1 MAVGA
6 ARGENAAREEKA
18 LREMTNRL
26 VDDYGEAHPPERVE
40 AVVGAVRKR
49 FEGHAVRDFVPIL
62 VERIARRELD
72 PKRSKNSAGQVDS
85 SKSEPVAAN
94 GESDSPDGHGAD
106 TTSVFAA
113 VAGRFVPAR
122 LVENK
127 RVLGVA
133 AAGVAAVTA
142 LGVILAVQQS
152 DSPSDGGTAAPAL
165 TTVRGV
171 VGSEKSA
178 FFDDPKVV
186 DALGK
191 HGLEVDV
198 EPAGSRQIATS
209 VDLGKYDF
217 AFPSSSAAAER
228 IQRQRGVSGK
238 YVPFS
243 SPMAIATFK
252 PIADLLTQAGIVQTG
267 ATTTFDVEKY
277 LSLAEKGVQ
286 WTQLDGNTAY
296 SVPKNVLVSTTDPRT
311 SNSAAMYLAVT
322 AYVANDNTIVRGAK
336 AEDYAVSRVSR
347 LFTRQGYTESSSDG
361 PFKDYLAN
369 GMGTVPM
376 AWIYEAQY
384 VDAAVHNQL
393 KPDMVLMYPKPT
405 VMSQHTVVPFND
417 KGDRLGK
424 LLTTDPDLQR
434 LAADHGFRPT
444 DVSLFTKATAAHQVP
459 VDPNLVNQVG
469 PPDYD
474 TLEHLLDGVAKSY
487 N

>member
-1 MAVGA
+1 MAVD
-6 ARGENAAREEKA
+6 AAREEKA
-18 LREMTNRL
+18 LREVTNRL
-26 VDDYGEAHPPERVE
+26 VEDYGEAHPAERVE

-49 FEGHAVRDFVPIL
+49 FEGHSVREFVPIL

-72 PKRSKNSAGQVDS
+72 PKRSMNAATEVDLT
-85 SKSEPVAAN
+85 KAAV
-94 GESDSPDGHGAD
+94 GEEGSPDGHPAE

-113 VAGRFVPAR
+113 VAGRFVSAR

-127 RVLGVA
+127 RALSVV
-133 AAGVAAVTA
+133 AAGVVVVLAFAV
-142 LGVILAVQQS
+142 IMAVRQPNS
-152 DSPSDGGTAAPAL
+152 TSGTTAAPAL
-165 TTVRGV
+165 TTVHGV
-171 VGSEKSA
+171 AGSEKSA
-178 FFDDPKVV
+178 FFDDPKVA
-186 DALGK
+186 DALAKRGFK
-191 HGLEVDV
+191 VDV

-217 AFPSSSAAAER
+217 AFPSSSAAAELV
-228 IQRQRGVSGK
+228 QRKSGVTGK

-243 SPMAIATFK
+243 SPMVIATFK
-252 PIADLLTQAGIVQTG
+252 PIAELLTQAGIVQPG

-277 LSLAEKGVQ
+277 LALAEKGVQ
-286 WTQLDGNTAY
+286 WNQLEGNSTY

-336 AEDYAVSRVSR
+336 AEDFAVSRVSR
-347 LFTRQGYTESSSDG
+347 LFTRQGFTESSSDG
-361 PFKDYLAN
+361 PFKDYLSN

-393 KPDMVLMYPKPT
+393 KPDMVLMYPRPT
-405 VMSQHTVVPFND
+405 VMSQHTVVPLDD
-417 KGDRLGK
+417 KGDRIGK

-434 LAADHGFRPT
+434 LAAEHGFRPT
-444 DVSLFTKATAAHQVP
+444 DVTLFTNTTAAHQVP
-459 VDPNLVNQVG
+459 VDVNLVNQVS

>member
-1 MAVGA
+1 
-6 ARGENAAREEKA
+6 
-18 LREMTNRL
+18 MTNRL
-26 VDDYGEAHPPERVE
+26 VDDYGEAHPAERVE

-49 FEGHAVRDFVPIL
+49 FEGHSVRDFVPIL

-72 PKRSKNSAGQVDS
+72 PKRSKNGAAQLDPA
-85 SKSEPVAAN
+85 KSGPVA
-94 GESDSPDGHGAD
+94 ESGTSNSPDGHPAD
-106 TTSVFAA
+106 TSSVFAA

-122 LVENK
+122 LVEHK

-133 AAGVAAVTA
+133 AAGVVAVTA
-142 LGVILAVQQS
+142 LAVVMAAQQS
-152 DSPSDGGTAAPAL
+152 DSPSGGGTAAPAL
-165 TTVRGV
+165 TTVHGV

-178 FFDDPKVV
+178 FFDDPKVA
-186 DALGK
+186 DALRK
-191 HGLEVDV
+191 HGLQVEV

-217 AFPSSSAAAER
+217 AFPSSAAAAER

-252 PIADLLTQAGIVQTG
+252 PIADLLTQAGIVQPG

-277 LSLAEKGVQ
+277 LALAEKGVQ
-286 WTQLDGNTAY
+286 WNQLDGNSTYA
-296 SVPKNVLVSTTDPRT
+296 VPKNVLVSTTDPRT

-347 LFTRQGYTESSSDG
+347 LFTRQGFTESSSDG

-384 VDAAVHNQL
+384 VDAAAHNQL
-393 KPDMVLMYPKPT
+393 KPDTVLMYPKPT
-405 VMSQHTVVPFND
+405 IMSQHTVVPLTD

-434 LAADHGFRPT
+434 LAADHGFRPS
-444 DVSLFTKATAAHQVP
+444 DVTLFTSNTTAHQIP
-459 VDPNLVNQVG
+459 VDANLVNQVT

>member
-1 MAVGA
+1 MAVDA
-6 ARGENAAREEKA
+6 ARKAKVPGEEKAARAEKA
-18 LREMTNRL
+18 LREVTDRL
-26 VDDYGEAHPPERVE
+26 VRDYVEAHPAERVE

-49 FEGHAVRDFVPIL
+49 FEGHSVRDFVPIL

-72 PKRSKNSAGQVDS
+72 PTRAKNGAAQVEPSAPGTS
-85 SKSEPVAAN
+85 GEGAGPAA
-94 GESDSPDGHGAD
+94 E

-122 LVENK
+122 VLENK
-127 RVLGVA
+127 RMLGVVAAGLVAVLAVGVVLAVRQPDSSSATA
-133 AAGVAAVTA
+133 AAPG
-142 LGVILAVQQS
+142 
-152 DSPSDGGTAAPAL
+152 L

-171 VGSEKSA
+171 VGSEKA
-178 FFDDPKVV
+178 EFFGDPKVAE
-186 DALGK
+186 ALAQRGFK
-191 HGLEVDV
+191 VEV
-198 EPAGSRQIATS
+198 ESAGSRQIATS

-217 AFPSSSAAAER
+217 AFPSSSAAAELV
-228 IQRQRGVSGK
+228 QRKSGVTGK

-252 PIADLLTQAGIVQTG
+252 PIADLLTQAGIVQPG
-267 ATTTFDVEKY
+267 ATTTFDIEKY

-286 WTQLDGNTAY
+286 WNQLEGNSTY

-322 AYVANDNTIVRGAK
+322 AYVANDNSTVRGAK

-361 PFKDYLAN
+361 PFKDYLSN

-376 AWIYEAQY
+376 VWVYEAQY
-384 VDAAVHNQL
+384 VDAAAHGKV

-405 VMSQHTVVPFND
+405 VMSQHTVVPLND

-434 LAADHGFRPT
+434 LAAQHGFRPNDVTLFT
-444 DVSLFTKATAAHQVP
+444 DVTTAHRIP
-459 VDPNLVNQVG
+459 VDANLVNQVS

-474 TLEHLLDGVAKSY
+474 TLKHLLDGVAKSY

>member
-1 MAVGA
+1 MAVD
-6 ARGENAAREEKA
+6 AAREEKA
-18 LREMTNRL
+18 LREVTSRL
-26 VDDYGEAHPPERVE
+26 VEDYGEAHPAERVE

-49 FEGHAVRDFVPIL
+49 FEGHSVREFVPIL

-72 PKRSKNSAGQVDS
+72 PKRGKNTAGQVELAKASDG
-85 SKSEPVAAN
+85 AAA
-94 GESDSPDGHGAD
+94 SPEGPAE

-113 VAGRFVPAR
+113 VAGRFVPVR

-127 RVLGVA
+127 RALGAV
-133 AAGVAAVTA
+133 AAGVAVVLAAGTV
-142 LGVILAVQQS
+142 LAVRHS
-152 DSPSDGGTAAPAL
+152 DSPSVTSAATAL

-171 VGSEKSA
+171 VGSEKAA
-178 FFDDPKVV
+178 FFDDPRVAEV
-186 DALGK
+186 LAK
-191 HGLEVDV
+191 HGLKVEV

-209 VDLGKYDF
+209 VDLGRFDF

-252 PIADLLTQAGIVQTG
+252 PIADLLGQSGIVQTG
-267 ATTTFDVEKY
+267 ATTTFDIEKY
-277 LSLAEKGVQ
+277 LQLAEKGVQ
-286 WTQLDGNTAY
+286 WNQLDGNSTY
-296 SVPKNVLVSTTDPRT
+296 PVSKNVLVSTTDPRT

-322 AYVANDNTIVRGAK
+322 AYVANDNTIVRGTK

-347 LFTRQGYTESSSDG
+347 LFTRQGFTESSSDG

-384 VDAAVHNQL
+384 VDAAAHDQL
-393 KPDMVLMYPKPT
+393 KPDMVLMYPTPT
-405 VMSQHTVVPFND
+405 VMSQHTVVPLTD
-417 KGDRLGK
+417 KGDQIGK

-444 DVSLFTKATAAHQVP
+444 DVTLFTKVTTAHQIP
-459 VDPNLVNQVG
+459 VDANLINQIT

-474 TLEHLLDGVAKSY
+474 TLEHLLDGIAKSY

>member
-1 MAVGA
+1 M
-6 ARGENAAREEKA
+6 
-18 LREMTNRL
+18 
-26 VDDYGEAHPPERVE
+26 
-40 AVVGAVRKR
+40 
-49 FEGHAVRDFVPIL
+49 
-62 VERIARRELD
+62 
-72 PKRSKNSAGQVDS
+72 
-85 SKSEPVAAN
+85 
-94 GESDSPDGHGAD
+94 
-106 TTSVFAA
+106 
-113 VAGRFVPAR
+113 
-122 LVENK
+122 VENK
-127 RVLGVA
+127 R
-133 AAGVAAVTA
+133 A
-142 LGVILAVQQS
+142 LGVVTAGIVAVLAVAAIMAVRQP
-152 DSPSDGGTAAPAL
+152 DSPSTATAAAAL
-165 TTVRGV
+165 TTVHGV

-178 FFDDPKVV
+178 FFDDPKVA
-186 DALGK
+186 DALAK
-191 HGLEVDV
+191 HGFKVEV

-228 IQRQRGVSGK
+228 IQRQSKVSGK

-252 PIADLLTQAGIVQTG
+252 PIADLLTQAGIVQPG
-267 ATTTFDVEKY
+267 ATTTFDVGKY
-277 LSLAEKGVQ
+277 LGLAEKGVQ
-286 WTQLDGNTAY
+286 WTQLQGNSTY

-361 PFKDYLAN
+361 PFKDYLSN

-393 KPDMVLMYPKPT
+393 KPDMVLMYPTPT
-405 VMSQHTVVPFND
+405 VMSQHTVVPLND
-417 KGDRLGK
+417 KGDQIGK

-434 LAADHGFRPT
+434 LAAEHGFRPT
-444 DVSLFTKATAAHQVP
+444 DVGLFTNVTAAHQVP
-459 VDPNLVNQVG
+459 VDANLVNQVS

>member
-1 MAVGA
+1 MAVD
-6 ARGENAAREEKA
+6 AAREEKA
-18 LREMTNRL
+18 LREVTNRL
-26 VDDYGEAHPPERVE
+26 VEDYGEAHPAERVE

-49 FEGHAVRDFVPIL
+49 FEGHSVREFVPIL

-72 PKRSKNSAGQVDS
+72 PKRSMNAATEVDLT
-85 SKSEPVAAN
+85 KAAV
-94 GESDSPDGHGAD
+94 GEEGSPDGHPAE

-113 VAGRFVPAR
+113 VAGRFVSAR

-127 RVLGVA
+127 RALSVV
-133 AAGVAAVTA
+133 AAGVVVVLAFAV
-142 LGVILAVQQS
+142 IMAVRQPNS
-152 DSPSDGGTAAPAL
+152 TSGTTAAPAL
-165 TTVRGV
+165 TTVHGV
-171 VGSEKSA
+171 AGSEKSA
-178 FFDDPKVV
+178 FFDDPKVA
-186 DALGK
+186 DALAKRGFK
-191 HGLEVDV
+191 VDV

-217 AFPSSSAAAER
+217 AFPSSSAAAELV
-228 IQRQRGVSGK
+228 QRKSGVTGK

-243 SPMAIATFK
+243 SPMVIATFK
-252 PIADLLTQAGIVQTG
+252 PIADLLTQAGIVQPG

-277 LSLAEKGVQ
+277 LVLAEKGVQ
-286 WTQLDGNTAY
+286 WNQLEGNSTY

-336 AEDYAVSRVSR
+336 AEDFAVSRVSR
-347 LFTRQGYTESSSDG
+347 LFTRQGFTESSSDG
-361 PFKDYLAN
+361 PFKDYLSN

-393 KPDMVLMYPKPT
+393 KPDMVLMYPRPT
-405 VMSQHTVVPFND
+405 VMSQHTVVPLDD
-417 KGDRLGK
+417 KGDRIGK

-434 LAADHGFRPT
+434 LAAEHGFRPT
-444 DVSLFTKATAAHQVP
+444 DVTLFTNTTAAHQVP
-459 VDPNLVNQVG
+459 VDVNLVNQVS

>member
-1 MAVGA
+1 MAVDV
-6 ARGENAAREEKA
+6 AREEKA
-18 LREMTNRL
+18 LREVTDRL
-26 VDDYGEAHPPERVE
+26 VEDYGEAHPAERVE

-49 FEGHAVRDFVPIL
+49 FEGHSVRDFVPIL

-72 PKRSKNSAGQVDS
+72 PTRTKTAAVQVDL
-85 SKSEPVAAN
+85 SKSGPSGPA
-94 GESDSPDGHGAD
+94 AD
-106 TTSVFAA
+106 TTNVFAA
-113 VAGRFVPAR
+113 VAGRFVPVR
-122 LVENK
+122 LSEHK
-127 RVLGVA
+127 RTLGVV
-133 AAGVAAVTA
+133 AAGAAVVLA
-142 LGVILAVQQS
+142 VGVAFAVQQS
-152 DSPSDGGTAAPAL
+152 DSPSATTAAPAL
-165 TTVRGV
+165 TTVHGV

-178 FFDDPKVV
+178 FFDDPKVA
-186 DALGK
+186 DALAK
-191 HGLEVDV
+191 HGLKVDV

-209 VDLGKYDF
+209 VDLGKFDF
-217 AFPSSSAAAER
+217 AFPSSSAAAELV
-228 IQRQRGVSGK
+228 QRKSGVTGK

-252 PIADLLTQAGIVQTG
+252 PIADLLTQAGIVAPG

-286 WTQLDGNTAY
+286 WNQLEGNSTYA
-296 SVPKNVLVSTTDPRT
+296 VPKNVLVSTTDPRT

-347 LFTRQGYTESSSDG
+347 LFTRQGYTEASSDG
-361 PFKDYLAN
+361 PFKDYLSN

-405 VMSQHTVVPFND
+405 VMSQHTVVPLND

-434 LAADHGFRPT
+434 LAAEHGFRPT
-444 DVSLFTKATAAHQVP
+444 DTTLFTNVTAAHQVP
-459 VDPNLVNQVG
+459 VDINLVNQVT

>member
-1 MAVGA
+1 MAVDV
-6 ARGENAAREEKA
+6 AREEKA
-18 LREMTNRL
+18 LREVTDRL
-26 VDDYGEAHPPERVE
+26 VEDYGEAHPAERVE

-49 FEGHAVRDFVPIL
+49 FEGHSVRDFVPIL

-72 PKRSKNSAGQVDS
+72 PTRTKNSATQVDL
-85 SKSEPVAAN
+85 SKSAPNSAGGGGN
-94 GESDSPDGHGAD
+94 SPDGPGAE

-113 VAGRFVPAR
+113 VAGRFVPVR
-122 LVENK
+122 LVEHK
-127 RVLGVA
+127 RVLGAV
-133 AAGVAAVTA
+133 AAGVAVVLA
-142 LGVILAVQQS
+142 LGAAFAVRQT
-152 DSPSDGGTAAPAL
+152 DSPASGTAAPAL
-165 TTVRGV
+165 TTVHGV

-178 FFDDPKVV
+178 FFDDPKVA
-186 DALGK
+186 DALAK
-191 HGLEVDV
+191 HGLKVEV

-209 VDLGKYDF
+209 VDLGKFDF
-217 AFPSSSAAAER
+217 AFPSSSAAAELV
-228 IQRQRGVSGK
+228 QRKSGVTGK

-252 PIADLLTQAGIVQTG
+252 PIAELLTQAGIVQPG

-277 LSLAEKGVQ
+277 LALAEKGVQ
-286 WTQLDGNTAY
+286 WNQLEGNSTYA
-296 SVPKNVLVSTTDPRT
+296 VPKNVLVSTTDPRT

-347 LFTRQGYTESSSDG
+347 LFTRQGYTEASSDG
-361 PFKDYLAN
+361 PFKDYLSN

-384 VDAAVHNQL
+384 VDAAVHDQL

-405 VMSQHTVVPFND
+405 VMSQHTVVPLND
-417 KGDRLGK
+417 KGDKLGK

-434 LAADHGFRPT
+434 LAAEHGFRPT
-444 DVSLFTKATAAHQVP
+444 DATLFTNITAAHQVP
-459 VDPNLVNQVG
+459 VDVNLVNQVT

>member
-1 MAVGA
+1 MAVD
-6 ARGENAAREEKA
+6 AAREEKA
-18 LREMTNRL
+18 LREVTSRL
-26 VDDYGEAHPPERVE
+26 VEDYGEAHPAERVE

-49 FEGHAVRDFVPIL
+49 FEGHAVREFVPIL

-72 PKRSKNSAGQVDS
+72 PKRGKNAAGQVDL
-85 SKSEPVAAN
+85 SKASDGAVGGAA
-94 GESDSPDGHGAD
+94 ESPAE

-113 VAGRFVPAR
+113 VAGRFVPVR

-127 RVLGVA
+127 RALGAV
-133 AAGVAAVTA
+133 AAGVAVVLAAGAV
-142 LGVILAVQQS
+142 LAVQHS
-152 DSPSDGGTAAPAL
+152 DSPSATSAATAL

-178 FFDDPKVV
+178 FFDDPRVADV
-186 DALGK
+186 LAK
-191 HGLEVDV
+191 HGLKVEI

-209 VDLGKYDF
+209 VDLGTYDF

-252 PIADLLTQAGIVQTG
+252 PIADLLGQSGIVQTG
-267 ATTTFDVEKY
+267 ATTTFDIEKY
-277 LSLAEKGVQ
+277 LALAEKGVQ
-286 WTQLDGNTAY
+286 WNQLDGNSTY
-296 SVPKNVLVSTTDPRT
+296 PVSKNVLVSTTDPRT

-322 AYVANDNTIVRGAK
+322 AYVANDNTIVRGTK

-347 LFTRQGYTESSSDG
+347 LFTRQGFTESSSDG

-384 VDAAVHNQL
+384 VDAAAHDQL
-393 KPDMVLMYPKPT
+393 RPDMVLMYPSPT
-405 VMSQHTVVPFND
+405 VMSQHTVVPLND
-417 KGDRLGK
+417 KGDQIGK

-434 LAADHGFRPT
+434 LAAEHGFRPT
-444 DVSLFTKATAAHQVP
+444 DVSLFTKVTTAHQIP
-459 VDPNLVNQVG
+459 VDVNLINQVT

>member
-1 MAVGA
+1 MAVD
-6 ARGENAAREEKA
+6 AAREEKA
-18 LREMTNRL
+18 LREVTNRL
-26 VDDYGEAHPPERVE
+26 VEDYGEAHPAERVE

-49 FEGHAVRDFVPIL
+49 FEGHSVREFVPIL

-72 PKRSKNSAGQVDS
+72 PKRSMNAATEVDLT
-85 SKSEPVAAN
+85 KAAV
-94 GESDSPDGHGAD
+94 GEGGSPDGHPAE

-127 RVLGVA
+127 RALGVV
-133 AAGVAAVTA
+133 AAGVAVVLAFAV
-142 LGVILAVQQS
+142 IMAVRQP
-152 DSPSDGGTAAPAL
+152 DSPSGTTAATAL
-165 TTVRGV
+165 TTVHGV
-171 VGSEKSA
+171 AGSEKSA
-178 FFDDPKVV
+178 FFDDPKVA
-186 DALGK
+186 DALAK
-191 HGLEVDV
+191 HGFKVDV

-217 AFPSSSAAAER
+217 AFPSSSAAAELV
-228 IQRQRGVSGK
+228 QRKSGVTGK

-252 PIADLLTQAGIVQTG
+252 PIADLLTQAGIVQSGT
-267 ATTTFDVEKY
+267 TTTFDVEKY

-286 WTQLDGNTAY
+286 WNQLEGNSTY

-336 AEDYAVSRVSR
+336 AEDFAVSRVSR
-347 LFTRQGYTESSSDG
+347 LFTRQGFTESSSDG
-361 PFKDYLAN
+361 PFKDYLSN

-393 KPDMVLMYPKPT
+393 KPDMVLMYPRPT
-405 VMSQHTVVPFND
+405 VMSQHTVVPLDD
-417 KGDRLGK
+417 KGDRIGK

-434 LAADHGFRPT
+434 LAAEHGFRPT
-444 DVSLFTKATAAHQVP
+444 DVTLFTNTTAAHQVP
-459 VDPNLVNQVG
+459 VDVNLVNQVS

>member
-1 MAVGA
+1 MAVD
-6 ARGENAAREEKA
+6 AAREEKA
-18 LREMTNRL
+18 LREVTNRL
-26 VDDYGEAHPPERVE
+26 VEDYGEAHPAERVE

-49 FEGHAVRDFVPIL
+49 FEGHSVREFVPIL

-72 PKRSKNSAGQVDS
+72 PTRAKNPAAEVDLTKSTAAREAGEENSREGDQ
-85 SKSEPVAAN
+85 
-94 GESDSPDGHGAD
+94 AD
-106 TTSVFAA
+106 ASSVFAA
-113 VAGRFVPAR
+113 VAGRFIPAR

-127 RVLGVA
+127 R
-133 AAGVAAVTA
+133 A
-142 LGVILAVQQS
+142 LGVVTAGIVAVLAVAAIMAVRQP
-152 DSPSDGGTAAPAL
+152 DSPSTATAAAAL
-165 TTVRGV
+165 TTVHGV

-178 FFDDPKVV
+178 FFDDPKVA
-186 DALGK
+186 DALAK
-191 HGLEVDV
+191 HGFKVEV

-228 IQRQRGVSGK
+228 IQRQSKVSGK

-252 PIADLLTQAGIVQTG
+252 PIADLLTQAGIVQPG
-267 ATTTFDVEKY
+267 ATTTFDVGKY
-277 LSLAEKGVQ
+277 LGLAEKGVQ
-286 WTQLDGNTAY
+286 WTQLQGNSTY

-361 PFKDYLAN
+361 PFKDYLSN

-393 KPDMVLMYPKPT
+393 KPDMVLMYPTPT
-405 VMSQHTVVPFND
+405 VMSQHTVVPLND
-417 KGDRLGK
+417 KGDQIGK

-434 LAADHGFRPT
+434 LAAEHGFRPT
-444 DVSLFTKATAAHQVP
+444 DVGLFTNVTAAHQVP
-459 VDPNLVNQVG
+459 VDANLVNQVS

>member
-1 MAVGA
+1 MAVD
-6 ARGENAAREEKA
+6 AAREEKA
-18 LREMTNRL
+18 LREVTNRL
-26 VDDYGEAHPPERVE
+26 VEDYGEAHPAERVE

-49 FEGHAVRDFVPIL
+49 FEGHSVREFVPIL

-72 PKRSKNSAGQVDS
+72 PTRSKNAAGQVDPA
-85 SKSEPVAAN
+85 KTVVAVE
-94 GESDSPDGHGAD
+94 GEENSSPDANPAENS
-106 TTSVFAA
+106 SVFAA

-127 RVLGVA
+127 R
-133 AAGVAAVTA
+133 A
-142 LGVILAVQQS
+142 LGVVAAGIVAVLVFAVIMTVGQP
-152 DSPSDGGTAAPAL
+152 DSPAGTTAAPAL
-165 TTVRGV
+165 TTVHGV

-178 FFDDPKVV
+178 FFDDPKVADV
-186 DALGK
+186 LAK
-191 HGLEVDV
+191 HGFKVDV

-228 IQRQRGVSGK
+228 IQRQHGVSAK

-252 PIADLLTQAGIVQTG
+252 PIAALLTQAGIVQPG
-267 ATTTFDVEKY
+267 ATTTFDVDKY
-277 LSLAEKGVQ
+277 LALAEKGVQ
-286 WTQLDGNTAY
+286 WSQLEGNSTY

-322 AYVANDNTIVRGAK
+322 AYVANDDAIVRGNK

-347 LFTRQGYTESSSDG
+347 LFTRQGFTESSSDG
-361 PFKDYLAN
+361 PFKDYLSN

-384 VDAAVHNQL
+384 VDAAVHGQL

-405 VMSQHTVVPFND
+405 VMSQHTVIPLTDN
-417 KGDRLGK
+417 GDRLGK

-434 LAADHGFRPT
+434 LAAEHGFRPT
-444 DVSLFTKATAAHQVP
+444 DVSLFTNMTAAHQVP
-459 VDPNLVNQVG
+459 VDVNLVNQVS

>member
-1 MAVGA
+1 MAVD
-6 ARGENAAREEKA
+6 AAREEKA
-18 LREMTNRL
+18 LREVTNRL
-26 VDDYGEAHPPERVE
+26 VEDYGEAHPAERVE

-49 FEGHAVRDFVPIL
+49 FEGHSVREFVPIL

-72 PKRSKNSAGQVDS
+72 PKRSMNAATEVDLT
-85 SKSEPVAAN
+85 KAAV
-94 GESDSPDGHGAD
+94 GEQGSPDGHPAE

-127 RVLGVA
+127 RALSVV
-133 AAGVAAVTA
+133 AAGVVVVLAFAV
-142 LGVILAVQQS
+142 IMAVRQP
-152 DSPSDGGTAAPAL
+152 DSPSGTTAAPAL
-165 TTVRGV
+165 TTVHGV
-171 VGSEKSA
+171 AGSEKSA
-178 FFDDPKVV
+178 FFDDPKVAG
-186 DALGK
+186 ALAK
-191 HGLEVDV
+191 HGFKVDV

-217 AFPSSSAAAER
+217 AFPSSSAAAELV
-228 IQRQRGVSGK
+228 QRKSGVTGK

-243 SPMAIATFK
+243 SPMVIATFK
-252 PIADLLTQAGIVQTG
+252 PIADLLTQAGIVQPG

-277 LSLAEKGVQ
+277 LALAEKGIQ
-286 WTQLDGNTAY
+286 WNQLEGNSTY

-336 AEDYAVSRVSR
+336 AEDFAVSRVSR
-347 LFTRQGYTESSSDG
+347 LFTRQGFTESSSDG
-361 PFKDYLAN
+361 PFKDYLSN

-405 VMSQHTVVPFND
+405 VMSQHTVVPLDD
-417 KGDRLGK
+417 KGDQIGK

-434 LAADHGFRPT
+434 LAAEHGFRPT
-444 DVSLFTKATAAHQVP
+444 DVTLFTNTTAAHQVP
-459 VDPNLVNQVG
+459 VDVNLVNQVS

>member
-1 MAVGA
+1 MAVD
-6 ARGENAAREEKA
+6 AAREEKA
-18 LREMTNRL
+18 LREVTNRL
-26 VDDYGEAHPPERVE
+26 VEDYGEAHPAERVE

-49 FEGHAVRDFVPIL
+49 FEGHSVREFVPIL

-72 PKRSKNSAGQVDS
+72 PTRSMNAATEVDLT
-85 SKSEPVAAN
+85 KAAV
-94 GESDSPDGHGAD
+94 GEEGSPDGHPAE

-127 RVLGVA
+127 RALGVV
-133 AAGVAAVTA
+133 AAGVVVVLGFAV
-142 LGVILAVQQS
+142 IMAVRQT
-152 DSPSDGGTAAPAL
+152 DSPSGTTAAPAL
-165 TTVRGV
+165 TTVHGV
-171 VGSEKSA
+171 AGSEKSA
-178 FFDDPKVV
+178 FFDDPKVA
-186 DALGK
+186 DALAK
-191 HGLEVDV
+191 HGFKVEV

-209 VDLGKYDF
+209 VDLSKYDF
-217 AFPSSSAAAER
+217 AFPSSSAAAELV
-228 IQRQRGVSGK
+228 QRKSGVTGK

-252 PIADLLTQAGIVQTG
+252 PIADLLTQAGIVQPG

-286 WTQLDGNTAY
+286 WNQLEGNSTY

-336 AEDYAVSRVSR
+336 AEDFAVSRVSR
-347 LFTRQGYTESSSDG
+347 LFTRQGFTESSSDG
-361 PFKDYLAN
+361 PFKDYLSN

-393 KPDMVLMYPKPT
+393 KPDMVLTYPKPT
-405 VMSQHTVVPFND
+405 VMSQHTVVPLDD
-417 KGDRLGK
+417 KGDQIGK

-434 LAADHGFRPT
+434 LAAEHGFRPT
-444 DVSLFTKATAAHQVP
+444 DVSLFTNATAAHQLP
-459 VDPNLVNQVG
+459 VDVNLVNQVS

>member
-1 MAVGA
+1 MAVDA
-6 ARGENAAREEKA
+6 ARGEKAAREEKA
-18 LREMTNRL
+18 LRDVTDRL
-26 VDDYGEAHPPERVE
+26 VEDYGEAHPAERVE

-49 FEGHAVRDFVPIL
+49 FEGHSVREFVPIL

-72 PKRSKNSAGQVDS
+72 PTRGKNGAVEL
-85 SKSEPVAAN
+85 SKSAA
-94 GESDSPDGHGAD
+94 GAGSGSPDGQAD
-106 TTSVFAA
+106 NTSVFAA

-127 RVLGVA
+127 RALGAV
-133 AAGVAAVTA
+133 AAGVAVVLAAGAV
-142 LGVILAVQQS
+142 LAVQQS
-152 DSPSDGGTAAPAL
+152 DSPSATTTAAPAL
-165 TTVRGV
+165 TMVHGV

-186 DALGK
+186 VALAK
-191 HGLEVDV
+191 HGLKVV
-198 EPAGSRQIATS
+198 AEPAGSRQIATS

-243 SPMAIATFK
+243 SPMAIATFQ
-252 PIADLLTQAGIVQTG
+252 PIADLLTQAGIVTPG
-267 ATTTFDVEKY
+267 ATTTFDVDKY
-277 LSLAEKGVQ
+277 LALAEKGVQ
-286 WTQLDGNTAY
+286 WNQLDGNFTYA
-296 SVPKNVLVSTTDPRT
+296 VPKNVLVSTTDPRT

-322 AYVANDNTIVRGAK
+322 AYVANDNTVVRGAK

-347 LFTRQGYTESSSDG
+347 LFTRQGFTESSSDG

-369 GMGTVPM
+369 GMGTIPM

-384 VDAAVHNQL
+384 VDAAAHGQL
-393 KPDMVLMYPKPT
+393 KPDMVLMYPTPT
-405 VMSQHTVVPFND
+405 VMSQHTVIPLND
-417 KGDRLGK
+417 KGDQLGK

-444 DVSLFTKATAAHQVP
+444 DVNLFTKVTVAHRIP
-459 VDPNLVNQVG
+459 VDVNLVNQVT